1 MEVDATTTS
10 RRIPP
15 CATFDRSS
23 RQLLALGLAVS
34 AAGTVT
40 AKSQAATLTL
50 DDPLPVDALPGSEV
64 EIAWTLGVIDP
75 NGATQPFSAEGIF
88 IRLAPASGTPVEV
101 AARQDRPGHYVAS
114 VTVPPGGLG
123 AVVIGLQGTYCL
135 ENGGCSRADEI
146 FMTAKAGSRGGVLPI
161 DPAAEPPAVAQPA
174 PAGQPAPTPA
184 SATPLPTPTV
194 APDPAVLIL
203 ALLAGMSVLGAVLIR
218 RRSGTATA

>member
-1 MEVDATTTS
+1 M
-10 RRIPP
+10 
-15 CATFDRSS
+15 
-23 RQLLALGLAVS
+23 
-34 AAGTVT
+34 
-40 AKSQAATLTL
+40 AKSEAATLTL

-101 AARQDRPGHYVAS
+101 AARQDRPGHYVAT

-135 ENGGCSRADEI
+135 ESGGCSRADEI

-161 DPAAEPPAVAQPA
+161 DPVAEPPTAAQPA
-174 PAGQPAPTPA
+174 PRPAAVTPAPTP
-184 SATPLPTPTV
+184 SV
-194 APDPAVLIL
+194 APDPAVLDPR
-203 ALLAGMSVLGAVLIR
+203 AAGRPIRPGRRPSSAEGAGPR
-218 RRSGTATA
+218 PPDRA